1 MAIVAHLLL
10 DEAFRADREAR
21 DIDATVRSGSSGT
34 YDALVRNLSV
44 SGCLVEVQADLVEG
58 DGLSIGVNGLGI
70 VRAIVA
76 RRDGMAYGLSFL
88 DELSAA
94 QVVEA
99 GRFDTVVS
107 LRPNQGPALETTMP
121 DPARWSRRRRASIIA
136 GAAVIGWAGIAMALR
151 LLLS

>member
-58 DGLSIGVNGLGI
+58 DRLSIGVNGLGI

-76 RRDGMAYGLSFL
+76 RREGMAYGLSFL
-88 DELSAA
+88 NELSAA
-94 QVVEA
+94 EIVEA
-99 GRFDTVVS
+99 GRYDTVVS
-107 LRPNQGPALETTMP
+107 LRPDRGPAFETTMP
-121 DPARWSRRRRASIIA
+121 DPARWSRRRRVSIIA
-136 GAAVIGWAGIAMALR
+136 GTAVMGWVGILALVR
-151 LLLS
+151 VTFF